1 MDSVRRMER
10 VRRHLAW
17 LVDGIGARP
26 PGSPANRR
34 ANVYVRE
41 ALERAGLAVHGYEF
55 STRWWEPGPATLVVD
70 EIEVDVTANPYSP
83 PARVS
88 GPVVRLGADGPHLP
102 AGAAG
107 AIVVLD
113 AALTPEPL
121 MPKAFPFANPTDH
134 RALIGRL
141 EALQPAAVVAISDT
155 VPIFEDPDLPFPS
168 VTVPSEVAARLASG
182 HQATLHIGG
191 LVHQATG
198 ETIAG
203 RTQPSGRRVMVSA
216 HIDSKVTTPGAFDN
230 ASGVA
235 AVLAWVEGG
244 LPAGVP
250 VEVVFFNGED
260 HFDACGEQAWLAG
273 TDLAQISANVNLDG
287 VGAAGRGTS
296 VTTLGAGPRL
306 AKSVDGFVE
315 GRTGWELTNPWIESD
330 HAIFAMQGIPAIAVT
345 SVGAHQLAVDIAHTP
360 RDTLDMV
367 DPAAVANVAAALDSL
382 VALAWAESGG

>member
-1 MDSVRRMER
+1 MDSIRRVER

-26 PGSPANRR
+26 PGSPANHR
-34 ANVYVRE
+34 ANVYARE
-41 ALERAGLAVHGYEF
+41 ALERAGLLVHGYGF

-70 EIEVDVTANPYSP
+70 GVEVDVTANPYSP

-88 GPVVRLGADGPHLP
+88 GPVVRLGAEGPHLP
-102 AGAAG
+102 RGAAG

-121 MPKAFPFANPTDH
+121 MPKAFPFANPTEH
-134 RALIGRL
+134 KALIERL
-141 EALQPAAVVAISDT
+141 EALEPAGVVAVSNT
-155 VPIFEDPDLPFPS
+155 VPIFEDPDLSFPS
-168 VTVPSEVAARLASG
+168 VTVPSEVAARLDSG
-182 HQATLHIGG
+182 RRATLHIGG

-203 RTQPSGRRVMVSA
+203 RTQPSGRRVVVSA

-230 ASGVA
+230 ATGVA

-244 LPAGVP
+244 LPASVP
-250 VEVVFFNGED
+250 VEVVLFNGED

-273 TDLAQISANVNLDG
+273 TDLTQITADVNLDG
-287 VGAAGRGTS
+287 VGARGRGIS

-306 AKSVDGFVE
+306 AKAVGGFVE
-315 GRTGWELTNPWIESD
+315 GRAGWELADPWIEGD
-330 HAIFAMQGIPAIAVT
+330 HAIFALQGIPAIAVT
-345 SVGAHQLAVDIAHTP
+345 SVGAQQLAADIAHTP

-367 DPAAVANVAAALDSL
+367 DPTTVANVAAALDSL
-382 VALAWAESGG
+382 VALA